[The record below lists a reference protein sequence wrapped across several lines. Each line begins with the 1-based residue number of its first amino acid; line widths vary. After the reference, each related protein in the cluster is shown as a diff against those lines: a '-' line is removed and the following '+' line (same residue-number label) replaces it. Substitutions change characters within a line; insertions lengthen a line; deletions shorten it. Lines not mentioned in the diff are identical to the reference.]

1 MPVWSPAMPAPLS
14 LRIKERYMAKRAGG
28 LSQQVAAD
36 AVGISVRS
44 AQRIDRG
51 DLQPDGHRQ
60 QRGRQW
66 RTRADPLAEVW
77 SSVLVPMLEK
87 APQLEPQTLLLHLER
102 TFPGQEWYRRK
113 RTLQRRV
120 EQWRALHG
128 PAQEVMFLQEHRA
141 GVLGISDFTVLKGE
155 PITIC
160 GEVLEH
166 RLFHF
171 RLPFSGWCHVAVIHG
186 GESFVAL
193 AEALQNALA
202 LCGGVP
208 AEHRT
213 DSLSACFRNRDGS
226 YAGDYTSR
234 YRELCA
240 HLGVI
245 ATRNNRGVAH
255 ENGAIEGPHRHWKRR
270 LEQQLIQ
277 RGSRD
282 FATEAEYR
290 QLVAQVNADLNT
302 RPSVRQ
308 KLAIERLHLRPLP
321 VERFADYE
329 PVVATVRSTSTIELR
344 SVTYS
349 VPSRLIGQQ
358 LTVHLR
364 HDRLDLFL
372 RSQFVE
378 TLPRLHHRPG
388 DKGRLR
394 RIDFRH
400 VIDSLRRKPRALLR
414 AQLQA
419 DILPGESWRQL
430 WRKLLAALPPDEAA
444 KVMVDAL
451 HVAACSGDLSGV
463 ERYLRRQLRRGE
475 LTLAAL
481 RDHYGLRPPRG
492 LTAMPELQIPEHT
505 LSSYDELL
513 GGAPQPSSAGNSP
526 AIPAQT
532 AETGAVPQPVAGG
545 GAAGHSRWLEPG
557 QLPLCPGRAGAPT
570 AAPGPAAAAVA

>member
-1 MPVWSPAMPAPLS
+1 MPAPLS
-14 LRIKERYMAKRAGG
+14 LRIKEQYMAKRARG
-28 LSQQVAAD
+28 LSQQIAAD

-51 DLQPDGHRQ
+51 ELQSQGQ
-60 QRGRQW
+60 QHQGRRQW

-77 SSVLVPMLEK
+77 ESVLVPMLEK

-102 TFPGQEWYRRK
+102 NFPGQEWYRRK

-120 EQWRALHG
+120 EQWKALHG
-128 PAQEVMFLQEHRA
+128 PSREVMFLQEHGP
-141 GVLGISDFTVLKGE
+141 GVLGISDFTLLKRE
-155 PITIC
+155 PITIS

-171 RLPFSGWCHVAVIHG
+171 RLPYSGWCHVEVIHG

-193 AEALQNALA
+193 AEALQNALT

-234 YRELCA
+234 YRELCS

-245 ATRNNRGVAH
+245 ASRNNRGVAH
-255 ENGAIEGPHRHWKRR
+255 ENGAIEGPHRHWKHR

-282 FATEAEYR
+282 FDSEPEYR
-290 QLVAQVNADLNT
+290 QLVADVTTSLNG
-302 RPSVRQ
+302 RYEVAGR
-308 KLAIERLHLRPLP
+308 LEIERLHLQPLP

-329 PVVATVRSTSTIELR
+329 PLVVRVRSTSTIEVR

-378 TLPRLHHRPG
+378 TLPRLHRRAGVSGPW
-388 DKGRLR
+388 R

-400 VIDSLRRKPRALLR
+400 VIESLRRKPRALLR
-414 AQLQA
+414 AQLQN
-419 DILPGESWRQL
+419 DLLPTERWRQL
-430 WRKLLAALPPDEAA
+430 WRQLLAALPPDEAA

-451 HVAACSGDLSGV
+451 HVAARTDDLAGV
-463 ERYLRRQLRRGE
+463 ERYLRRQLSSGDLS
-475 LTLAAL
+475 LTAL
-481 RDHYGLRPPRG
+481 REHYGLRPPRG
-492 LTAMPELQIPEHT
+492 LMALPQLDIPEHH

-513 GGAPQPSSAGNSP
+513 GRTSQPAGTGECP
-526 AIPAQT
+526 AIAVET
-532 AETGAVPQPVAGG
+532 AAAGPVPQPVAGG
-545 GAAGHSRWLEPG
+545 RTTGASRRLESS
-557 QLPLCPGRAGAPT
+557 QLPLRPGGAGTPATPPS
-570 AAPGPAAAAVA
+570 AATTVVA

>member
-1 MPVWSPAMPAPLS
+1 
-14 LRIKERYMAKRAGG
+14 MAKRASG
-28 LSQQVAAD
+28 LSQQLAAD

-51 DLQPDGHRQ
+51 ELQPEGQQ
-60 QRGRQW
+60 QRQGRHW

-77 SSVLVPMLEK
+77 DSVLVPMLNK
-87 APQLEPQTLLLHLER
+87 APELEPQTLLLHLEQL
-102 TFPGQEWYRRK
+102 FPGQEWFRRR

-120 EQWRALHG
+120 EQWKALHG
-128 PAQEVMFLQEHRA
+128 PGRDVMFLQHHQP
-141 GVLGISDFTVLKGE
+141 GVLGISDFTLLKGM
-155 PITIC
+155 PITIA
-160 GEVLEH
+160 GAVFEH

-171 RLPFSGWCHVAVIHG
+171 RLPYSGWCHVEVIHG

-226 YAGDYTSR
+226 YAGVYTSR
-234 YRELCA
+234 YSELCA

-255 ENGAIEGPHRHWKRR
+255 ENGAIEGPHRQWKHR
-270 LEQQLIQ
+270 LEQQLLQ

-282 FATEAEYR
+282 FQTEAEYR
-290 QLVAQVNADLNT
+290 QLVARVTASFNSRYEVAGRLE
-302 RPSVRQ
+302 
-308 KLAIERLHLRPLP
+308 IERLHLQPLP
-321 VERFADYE
+321 VERFADYD
-329 PVVATVRSTSTIELR
+329 PLTVRVRSTSTIEVR

-372 RSQFVE
+372 RSQFIE
-378 TLPRLHHRPG
+378 TLPRLHG
-388 DKGRLR
+388 QKGQKALR

-414 AQLQA
+414 AQLQ
-419 DILPGESWRQL
+419 DDLLPTDSWRQL
-430 WRKLLAALPPDEAA
+430 WRALLAALPPDEAA

-451 HVAACSGDLSGV
+451 HVAARTDDLAGV
-463 ERYLRRQLRRGE
+463 ERYLRRQLRKGE
-475 LTLAAL
+475 ISLSSL

-492 LTAMPELQIPEHT
+492 LAALPQLDIPEHT

-513 GGAPQPSSAGNSP
+513 GRTTEPASAGDSP
-526 AIPAQT
+526 ANPVETAQT
-532 AETGAVPQPVAGG
+532 GAIPQPVAGSR
-545 GAAGHSRWLEPG
+545 AASPSRRLEPG
-557 QLPLCPGRAGAPT
+557 QLPLRVGRAGAP
-570 AAPGPAAAAVA
+570 AAPSGAAAAVVA

>member
-1 MPVWSPAMPAPLS
+1 
-14 LRIKERYMAKRAGG
+14 MAKRSKG
-28 LSQQVAAD
+28 LSQQIAAD
-36 AVGISVRS
+36 AVGMSVRS

-51 DLQPDGHRQ
+51 DHQPQ
-60 QRGRQW
+60 NQPQCGRSW

-77 SSVLVPMLEK
+77 DSVLVPMLEK
-87 APQLEPQTLLLHLER
+87 APQLEPQTLLLHLEQIR
-102 TFPGQEWYRRK
+102 PGEEWFRRK

-120 EQWRALHG
+120 EQWQALHG
-128 PAQEVMFLQEHRA
+128 PGQEVMFMQEHRA
-141 GVLGISDFTVLKGE
+141 GVLGISDFTLLKGQ
-155 PITIC
+155 PITIA
-160 GEVLEH
+160 GVVLEH

-171 RLPFSGWCHVAVIHG
+171 RLPFSGWCHVEVIHG

-193 AEALQNALA
+193 SEALQNALDA
-202 LCGGVP
+202 CGGVP

-255 ENGAIEGPHRHWKRR
+255 ENGAIEGPHRHWKHR

-290 QLVAQVNADLNT
+290 LLVSQVTDTLNDRSDVT
-302 RPSVRQ
+302 V
-308 KLAIERLHLRPLP
+308 KLAIELLHLQPLP
-321 VERFADYE
+321 VQRFADYE
-329 PVVATVRSTSTIELR
+329 PLVVRVRSTSTIEVR

-349 VPSRLIGQQ
+349 VPSRLISQQ
-358 LTVHLR
+358 LSVHLR

-378 TLPRLHHRPG
+378 TLPRLHAQ
-388 DKGRLR
+388 KGQSGPLR

-400 VIDSLRRKPRALLR
+400 VIESLRRKPRALLR
-414 AQLQA
+414 AQLQG
-419 DILPGESWRQL
+419 DLLPGEPWRQL
-430 WRKLLAALPPDEAA
+430 WRQLLAALPPDEAA

-451 HVAACSGDLSGV
+451 HVAAKAGDLAAV
-463 ERYLRRQLRRGE
+463 ERYLRRQLRSGAIS
-475 LTLAAL
+475 LTAL
-481 RDHYGLRPPRG
+481 RTHYGLRPPRG
-492 LTAMPELQIPEHT
+492 LAAMPQLQISEHQ

-513 GGAPQPSSAGNSP
+513 GSAPQPAGTGNSP
-526 AIPAQT
+526 TGPVET
-532 AETGAVPQPVAGG
+532 VETGPVPQPVAGSR
-545 GAAGHSRWLEPG
+545 AAGRSRRLDAS
-557 QLPLCPGRAGAPT
+557 QLPLRAGGAGTPE
-570 AAPGPAAAAVA
+570 AASSQAAAVVA

>member
-1 MPVWSPAMPAPLS
+1 MPAPLS
-14 LRIKERYMAKRAGG
+14 LRIKERYMARRADG

-51 DLQPDGHRQ
+51 QLQPEGQ
-60 QRGRQW
+60 QQQPGRRW
-66 RTRADPLAEVW
+66 RTRADPLADVW
-77 SSVLVPMLEK
+77 ECVLVPMLEK
-87 APQLEPQTLLLHLER
+87 APRLEPQTLLLHLEKIR
-102 TFPGQEWYRRK
+102 PGQEWFRRK

-141 GVLGISDFTVLKGE
+141 GVLGISDFTLLKGE
-155 PITIC
+155 PITIA

-171 RLPFSGWCHVAVIHG
+171 RLPFSGWCHVEVIHG

-193 AEALQNALA
+193 SEALQNALA
-202 LCGGVP
+202 ACGGVP

-255 ENGAIEGPHRHWKRR
+255 ENGAIEGPHRHWKHR

-282 FATEAEYR
+282 FATETEYR
-290 QLVAQVNADLNT
+290 QLVAQVTATLNS
-302 RPSVRQ
+302 RYQVQ
-308 KLAIERLHLRPLP
+308 GKLEIERLHLQPLP

-329 PVVATVRSTSTIELR
+329 PLVVRVRSTSTIEVR
-344 SVTYS
+344 QVTYS

-378 TLPRLHHRPG
+378 TLPRLHGR
-388 DKGRLR
+388 KGHKGPLR

-400 VIDSLRRKPRALLR
+400 VIESLRRKPRALLR
-414 AQLQA
+414 AQLQN
-419 DILPGESWRQL
+419 DLLPGSAWQQL
-430 WRKLLAALPPDEAA
+430 WRQLLAALPPDEAA

-451 HVAACSGDLSGV
+451 HVASRTDDLAGV

-475 LTLAAL
+475 LSLTAL
-481 RDHYGLRPPRG
+481 RDPYGLRPPRG
-492 LTAMPELQIPEHT
+492 LAGLPQLEIPEHT

-513 GGAPQPSSAGNSP
+513 GGAPQPTGTGDGS
-526 AIPAQT
+526 AIPVET
-532 AETGAVPQPVAGG
+532 VETGPVPQPVAGG
-545 GAAGHSRWLEPG
+545 RAAGHSRWLESG
-557 QLPLCPGRAGAPT
+557 QLPVCAGGAGTP
-570 AAPGPAAAAVA
+570 AAPPGTAAAAVA

>member
-1 MPVWSPAMPAPLS
+1 MPAPLS
-14 LRIKERYMAKRAGG
+14 LRIKERYMAKRSAG

-51 DLQPDGHRQ
+51 DLQPEGQ
-60 QRGRQW
+60 QQQQGRHW

-77 SSVLVPMLEK
+77 DGVLVPMLER

-102 TFPGQEWYRRK
+102 TFPDQEWYRRK

-120 EQWRALHG
+120 EQWRALQG
-128 PAQEVMFLQEHRA
+128 PAQAVMFLQEHRA
-141 GVLGISDFTVLKGE
+141 GVLGISDFTLLKGE
-155 PITIC
+155 PITIA

-193 AEALQNALA
+193 AEALQNALG

-240 HLGVI
+240 HLGVV

-290 QLVAQVNADLNT
+290 QLVSQVNADLNT
-302 RPSVRQ
+302 RPSVQ
-308 KLAIERLHLRPLP
+308 GKLAIERLHLRPLP

-329 PVVATVRSTSTIELR
+329 PVVARVRSTSTIEVR

-358 LTVHLR
+358 LSVHLR

-378 TLPRLHHRPG
+378 TLPRLHRRAGVSGP
-388 DKGRLR
+388 LR

-400 VIDSLRRKPRALLR
+400 VIESLRRKPRALLR
-414 AQLQA
+414 AQLQD

-451 HVAACSGDLSGV
+451 HVAARTGDLAGV

-475 LTLAAL
+475 LSLSSL

-492 LTAMPELQIPEHT
+492 LSAMPELQIPEHT
-505 LSSYDELL
+505 LRSYDELL
-513 GGAPQPSSAGNSP
+513 GGPPQPASAGNRS
-526 AIPAQT
+526 AIPAQA

-557 QLPLCPGRAGAPT
+557 QLPLCPGRAGTPATP
-570 AAPGPAAAAVA
+570 PGTAAAAVA

>member
-1 MPVWSPAMPAPLS
+1 MPAPLS
-14 LRIKERYMAKRAGG
+14 LRIKERYMAKRSAG

-51 DLQPDGHRQ
+51 ELQPEGQ
-60 QRGRQW
+60 QQQQGRHW

-77 SSVLVPMLEK
+77 DGVLVPMLER

-102 TFPGQEWYRRK
+102 TFPDQEWYRRK

-120 EQWRALHG
+120 EQWRALQG
-128 PAQEVMFLQEHRA
+128 PAQAVMFLQEHRA
-141 GVLGISDFTVLKGE
+141 GVLGISDFTLLKGE
-155 PITIC
+155 PITIA

-193 AEALQNALA
+193 AEALQNALG

-240 HLGVI
+240 HLGVV

-290 QLVAQVNADLNT
+290 QLVSQVNADLNN
-302 RPSVRQ
+302 RPSVQ
-308 KLAIERLHLRPLP
+308 GKLEIERLHLRPLP

-329 PVVATVRSTSTIELR
+329 PVVARVRSTSTIEVR

-358 LTVHLR
+358 LSVHLR

-378 TLPRLHHRPG
+378 TLPRLHRRAGVSGP
-388 DKGRLR
+388 LR

-400 VIDSLRRKPRALLR
+400 VIESLRRKPRALLR
-414 AQLQA
+414 AQLQD

-451 HVAACSGDLSGV
+451 HVAARTGDLAGV

-475 LTLAAL
+475 LSLSSL

-492 LTAMPELQIPEHT
+492 LSAMPELQIPEHT
-505 LSSYDELL
+505 LRSYDELL
-513 GGAPQPSSAGNSP
+513 GGTPQPASAGNRS
-526 AIPAQT
+526 AIPAQ
-532 AETGAVPQPVAGG
+532 APETGAVPQPVAGG
-545 GAAGHSRWLEPG
+545 GATGHSRWLEPG
-557 QLPLCPGRAGAPT
+557 QLPLCPGRAGTPATP
-570 AAPGPAAAAVA
+570 PGTAAAAVA

>member
-1 MPVWSPAMPAPLS
+1 
-14 LRIKERYMAKRAGG
+14 MAKRAEG

-51 DLQPDGHRQ
+51 ELQPEGQQ
-60 QRGRQW
+60 QRRGRHW
-66 RTRADPLAEVW
+66 RTRADPLADVW
-77 SSVLVPMLEK
+77 DSVLVPMLEK
-87 APQLEPQTLLLHLER
+87 APRLEPQTLLLHLER
-102 TFPGQEWYRRK
+102 TFPGQEWFRRK

-120 EQWRALHG
+120 EQWKAQYG
-128 PAQEVMFLQEHRA
+128 PAREVMFLQHHQP
-141 GVLGISDFTVLKGE
+141 GVLGISDFTLLKGE
-155 PITIC
+155 PITVA
-160 GEVLEH
+160 GQVLEH

-171 RLPFSGWCHVAVIHG
+171 RLPYSGWCHVEVIHG

-193 AEALQNALA
+193 SEALQNALA

-282 FATEAEYR
+282 FETETEYR
-290 QLVAQVNADLNT
+290 QLVAQVTNTLNS
-302 RPSVRQ
+302 RHEVAGR
-308 KLAIERLHLRPLP
+308 LEIERLHLQPLP

-329 PVVATVRSTSTIELR
+329 PVVLRVRSTSTIEVR
-344 SVTYS
+344 SITYS

-372 RSQFVE
+372 RSQFME
-378 TLPRLHHRPG
+378 TLPRLHRRAGASGP
-388 DKGRLR
+388 LR

-419 DILPGESWRQL
+419 DILPSESWRRL
-430 WRKLLAALPPDEAA
+430 WRQLLAALPPDEAA

-451 HVAACSGDLSGV
+451 HVAARTDDLAGV
-463 ERYLRRQLRRGE
+463 ERYLRRQLRQGDIR
-475 LTLAAL
+475 LSSL

-492 LTAMPELQIPEHT
+492 LMAMPQLDIPEHT

-513 GGAPQPSSAGNSP
+513 GGAPSPTGAGDGP
-526 AIPAQT
+526 ADPAQ
-532 AETGAVPQPVAGG
+532 AVETGAVPQPVAGG
-545 GAAGHSRWLEPG
+545 RTAGERRGLGSR
-557 QLPLCPGRAGAPT
+557 QLPLCPGRAGTPAT
-570 AAPGPAAAAVA
+570 APGAAAAAVA

>member
-1 MPVWSPAMPAPLS
+1 
-14 LRIKERYMAKRAGG
+14 MAKRADG

-51 DLQPDGHRQ
+51 ELQHEGQQ
-60 QRGRQW
+60 QRRVRHW
-66 RTRADPLAEVW
+66 RTRADPLADVW
-77 SSVLVPMLEK
+77 DSVLVPMLEK

-102 TFPGQEWYRRK
+102 TFPGQEWFRRK
-113 RTLQRRV
+113 RTIQRRV

-128 PAQEVMFLQEHRA
+128 PAGEVMFLQEHRA
-141 GVLGISDFTVLKGE
+141 GVLGISDFTLLKGE
-155 PITIC
+155 PITVA

-193 AEALQNALA
+193 SEALQNALA

-240 HLGVI
+240 HLGVV

-255 ENGAIEGPHRHWKRR
+255 ENGAIEGPHRHWKHR

-282 FATEAEYR
+282 FETETEYR
-290 QLVAQVNADLNT
+290 QLVGQVTATLNSRT
-302 RPSVRQ
+302 EVAG
-308 KLAIERLHLRPLP
+308 KLEIERLHLHSLP

-329 PVVATVRSTSTIELR
+329 PVVARVRSTSTIELR
-344 SVTYS
+344 SITYS

-378 TLPRLHHRPG
+378 TLPRLHRRAGASGP
-388 DKGRLR
+388 LR

-400 VIDSLRRKPRALLR
+400 VIESLRRKPRALLR

-419 DILPGESWRQL
+419 DILPGETWRRLWRQ
-430 WRKLLAALPPDEAA
+430 LLAALPPDEAA

-451 HVAACSGDLSGV
+451 HVAARTDDLAGV
-463 ERYLRRQLRRGE
+463 ERYLRRELRQGDIS
-475 LTLAAL
+475 LSSL

-492 LTAMPELQIPEHT
+492 LMAMPQLDIPEHT

-513 GGAPQPSSAGNSP
+513 GSAPQPAGAGNRS
-526 AIPAQT
+526 AIAAQA
-532 AETGAVPQPVAGG
+532 AETGPVPQPVAGSRT
-545 GAAGHSRWLEPG
+545 AGHSRWLESG
-557 QLPLCPGRAGAPT
+557 QLPLCPGRAGAP
-570 AAPGPAAAAVA
+570 AAPPGAAAASVA

>member
-1 MPVWSPAMPAPLS
+1 MPAPLS
-14 LRIKERYMAKRAGG
+14 LRIKERYMAKRADG

-51 DLQPDGHRQ
+51 ELQPEGQQ
-60 QRGRQW
+60 QRRGRHW
-66 RTRADPLAEVW
+66 RTRADPLADVW
-77 SSVLVPMLEK
+77 DSVLVPMLEK

-102 TFPGQEWYRRK
+102 TFPGQEWFRRK

-120 EQWRALHG
+120 EEWRALHG
-128 PAQEVMFLQEHRA
+128 PAGEVMFLQEHRA
-141 GVLGISDFTVLKGE
+141 GVLGISDFTLLKGE
-155 PITIC
+155 PITVA

-171 RLPFSGWCHVAVIHG
+171 RLPYSGWCHVAVIHG

-193 AEALQNALA
+193 SEALQNALV

-255 ENGAIEGPHRHWKRR
+255 ENGAIEGPHRHWKHR

-282 FATEAEYR
+282 FETETEYR
-290 QLVAQVNADLNT
+290 QLVDQVTATLNS
-302 RPSVRQ
+302 RYQVQ
-308 KLAIERLHLRPLP
+308 GNLEIERLHLHPLP

-329 PVVATVRSTSTIELR
+329 PVVARVRSTSTIELR
-344 SVTYS
+344 SITYS

-378 TLPRLHHRPG
+378 TLPRLHRRAGASGP
-388 DKGRLR
+388 LR

-400 VIDSLRRKPRALLR
+400 VIESLRRKPRALLR

-419 DILPGESWRQL
+419 DILPGETWRRLWRQ
-430 WRKLLAALPPDEAA
+430 LLAALPPDEAA

-451 HVAACSGDLSGV
+451 HVAARTDDLAGV
-463 ERYLRRQLRRGE
+463 ERYLRRQLRHGDIS
-475 LTLAAL
+475 LSSL

-492 LTAMPELQIPEHT
+492 LMAMPQLDIPEHT

-513 GGAPQPSSAGNSP
+513 GGAPQPAGAGNRS
-526 AIPAQT
+526 AIAAQA
-532 AETGAVPQPVAGG
+532 AETGPVPQPVAGSRT
-545 GAAGHSRWLEPG
+545 AGHSRWLESG
-557 QLPLCPGRAGAPT
+557 QLPLCPGRAGAP
-570 AAPGPAAAAVA
+570 AAPPGAAAAAVA

>member
-1 MPVWSPAMPAPLS
+1 MPAPLS
-14 LRIKERYMAKRAGG
+14 LRIKERYMAKRANG

-36 AVGISVRS
+36 ACGISVRS

-51 DLQPDGHRQ
+51 ELQASAQ
-60 QRGRQW
+60 QQQGGRRW

-77 SSVLVPMLEK
+77 DSVLVPMLKK
-87 APQLEPQTLLLHLER
+87 APQLEPQTLLLHLEQI
-102 TFPGQEWYRRK
+102 FPDQEWYRRK

-120 EQWRALHG
+120 EQWRALYG
-128 PAQEVMFLQEHRA
+128 PERGVMFLQHHQP
-141 GVLGISDFTVLKGE
+141 GVTGISDFTLLKGK
-155 PITIC
+155 PITVA
-160 GEVLEH
+160 GVVLEH

-171 RLPFSGWCHVAVIHG
+171 RLPYSGWCHVEVIHG

-193 AEALQNALA
+193 AEALQNALEA
-202 LCGGVP
+202 CGGVP

-255 ENGAIEGPHRHWKRR
+255 ENGAIEGPHRHWKHR
-270 LEQQLIQ
+270 LEQQLLQ

-282 FATEAEYR
+282 FETESDYR
-290 QLVAQVNADLNT
+290 QLVAQVNGTLNN
-302 RPSVRQ
+302 RYEVKGR
-308 KLAIERLHLRPLP
+308 LEIEQLHLQPLP
-321 VERFADYE
+321 IERFADYD
-329 PVVATVRSTSTIELR
+329 PLVARVRSTSTIEVR

-349 VPSRLIGQQ
+349 VPSRLIAQQ

-372 RSQFVE
+372 RSHYIE
-378 TLPRLHHRPG
+378 TLPRLHAQ
-388 DKGRLR
+388 KGQKALR

-400 VIDSLRRKPRALLR
+400 VIESLRRKPRALLR
-414 AQLQA
+414 AQLQ
-419 DILPGESWRQL
+419 DDLIPGESWRQL
-430 WRKLLAALPPDEAA
+430 WRQLLAALPPDEAA

-451 HVAACSGDLSGV
+451 HVAARTDDLSGV
-463 ERYLRRQLRRGE
+463 ERYLRRALRSGE
-475 LTLAAL
+475 LTLTVL
-481 RDHYGLRPPRG
+481 REHYGLRPPRG
-492 LTAMPELQIPEHT
+492 LAALPQLQIPEHQ

-513 GGAPQPSSAGNSP
+513 GRAPEPAGTGHSP
-526 AIPAQT
+526 AIPSQAV
-532 AETGAVPQPVAGG
+532 ETCAVPQPVAGS
-545 GAAGHSRWLEPG
+545 GAAGPIRRLDSS
-557 QLPLCPGRAGAPT
+557 QLPLRAGRAGAPA
-570 AAPGPAAAAVA
+570 AAPGTAAEVVA

>member
-1 MPVWSPAMPAPLS
+1 MPAPLS
-14 LRIKERYMAKRAGG
+14 LRIKERYMANRADG

-51 DLQPDGHRQ
+51 ELQPEGQQ
-60 QRGRQW
+60 QRRGRHW

-77 SSVLVPMLEK
+77 ESVLVPMLEK

-128 PAQEVMFLQEHRA
+128 PAQEVMFLQKHRA
-141 GVLGISDFTVLKGE
+141 GVLGISDFTVLKGD
-155 PITIC
+155 PITVA

-213 DSLSACFRNRDGS
+213 DSLSACFRNSDGS

-255 ENGAIEGPHRHWKRR
+255 ENGAIEGPHRHWKHR

-277 RGSRD
+277 RSSRD

-290 QLVAQVNADLNT
+290 LLVAQVNADLNN
-302 RPSVRQ
+302 RPSVQ
-308 KLAIERLHLRPLP
+308 GKLAIEQLHLRPLP

-329 PVVATVRSTSTIELR
+329 PVVARVRSTSTIEVR
-344 SVTYS
+344 CVTYS

-358 LTVHLR
+358 LSVHLR

-378 TLPRLHHRPG
+378 TLPRLHAR
-388 DKGRLR
+388 KGQKALR

-400 VIDSLRRKPRALLR
+400 VIESLRRKPRALLR

-419 DILPGESWRQL
+419 DILPGERWRRL
-430 WRKLLAALPPDEAA
+430 WRALLAALPPDEAA

-451 HVAACSGDLSGV
+451 HVAARSDDLSGV

-475 LTLAAL
+475 LSLAAL

-492 LTAMPELQIPEHT
+492 LTAMPQLDIPEHT

-513 GGAPQPSSAGNSP
+513 GRAPQPAGAGNRS
-526 AIPAQT
+526 AIPAQ
-532 AETGAVPQPVAGG
+532 APETGPVPQPVAGG
-545 GAAGHSRWLEPG
+545 RAAGHSRELEPS
-557 QLPLCPGRAGAPT
+557 QLPLCAGRAGAP
-570 AAPGPAAAAVA
+570 AAASGAAATAVA

>member
-1 MPVWSPAMPAPLS
+1 
-14 LRIKERYMAKRAGG
+14 MAKRASG
-28 LSQQVAAD
+28 LSQQIAAD

-51 DLQPDGHRQ
+51 ELQARAQ
-60 QRGRQW
+60 QQKPCRHW

-77 SSVLVPMLEK
+77 DSVLVPMLER

-102 TFPGQEWYRRK
+102 TFPDQEWFRRK

-128 PAQEVMFLQEHRA
+128 PGQEVMFLQKHSP
-141 GVLGISDFTVLKGE
+141 GVLGISDFTLLKGK
-155 PITIC
+155 PITIA
-160 GEVLEH
+160 GQVFEH

-171 RLPFSGWCHVAVIHG
+171 RLPYSGWCHVEVIHG

-193 AEALQNALA
+193 AEALQNALEA
-202 LCGGVP
+202 CGGVP

-226 YAGDYTSR
+226 YASDYTSR
-234 YRELCA
+234 YSELCA

-255 ENGAIEGPHRHWKRR
+255 ENGAIEGPHRHWKHR
-270 LEQQLIQ
+270 LEQQLLQ

-282 FATEAEYR
+282 FETEAEYR
-290 QLVAQVNADLNT
+290 QLVAHVTASFNSRYEVKGRLE
-302 RPSVRQ
+302 
-308 KLAIERLHLRPLP
+308 IERLHLQPLP
-321 VERFADYE
+321 VERFADYD
-329 PVVATVRSTSTIELR
+329 PLTVRVRSTSTIEVR

-372 RSQFVE
+372 RSQYTL
-378 TLPRLHHRPG
+378 TLPRLHGH
-388 DKGRLR
+388 KGQKALR

-400 VIDSLRRKPRALLR
+400 VIESLRRKPRALLR
-414 AQLQA
+414 AQLQN
-419 DILPGESWRQL
+419 DLLPTDSWRQL
-430 WRKLLAALPPDEAA
+430 WRALLAALPPDEAA

-451 HVAACSGDLSGV
+451 HVAAKTDDLAAV
-463 ERYLRRQLRRGE
+463 ERYLRRLLRSGE
-475 LTLAAL
+475 ISLSSL

-492 LTAMPELQIPEHT
+492 LAALPQLQIPEHQ

-513 GGAPQPSSAGNSP
+513 GRTTEPASAGDSP
-526 AIPAQT
+526 ANPVETAQ
-532 AETGAVPQPVAGG
+532 TGAVPQPVAGG
-545 GAAGHSRWLEPG
+545 RAAGPSRRLESG
-557 QLPLCPGRAGAPT
+557 ELPLRTGRAGTP
-570 AAPGPAAAAVA
+570 AAPSGAAAAVVA

>member
-1 MPVWSPAMPAPLS
+1 MPAPLS
-14 LRIKERYMAKRAGG
+14 LRIKERYMAKRASG
-28 LSQQVAAD
+28 LSQQIAAD

-51 DLQPDGHRQ
+51 ELPSDGPQ
-60 QRGRQW
+60 QRGRHW

-77 SSVLVPMLEK
+77 DSVLVPLLEK

-113 RTLQRRV
+113 RTIQRRV

-128 PAQEVMFLQEHRA
+128 PAKEVMFLQEHRA
-141 GVLGISDFTVLKGE
+141 GVLGISDFTLLKGE
-155 PITIC
+155 PITVA
-160 GEVLEH
+160 GVVLEH

-171 RLPFSGWCHVAVIHG
+171 RLPYSGWCHVAVIHG

-193 AEALQNALA
+193 SEALQNALT

-255 ENGAIEGPHRHWKRR
+255 ENGAIEGPHRHWKHR

-290 QLVAQVNADLNT
+290 LLVGQVTATLNCRT
-302 RPSVRQ
+302 EVAGKRE
-308 KLAIERLHLRPLP
+308 IERLHLQPLP

-329 PVVATVRSTSTIELR
+329 PVVATVRSTSTIEVR
-344 SVTYS
+344 SITYS

-378 TLPRLHHRPG
+378 TLPRLHRGAGASGP
-388 DKGRLR
+388 LR

-419 DILPGESWRQL
+419 DILPGENWRRLWRQ
-430 WRKLLAALPPDEAA
+430 LLAALPPDEAA
-444 KVMVDAL
+444 KVMVDSL
-451 HVAACSGDLSGV
+451 HVAARENDLAGV
-463 ERYLRRQLRRGE
+463 ERYLRRQLRSGE
-475 LTLAAL
+475 LNLSAL

-492 LTAMPELQIPEHT
+492 LMAMPQLDIPEHT

-513 GGAPQPSSAGNSP
+513 GGAPQPAGTGNRSAI
-526 AIPAQT
+526 AAQA

-557 QLPLCPGRAGAPT
+557 QLPLCPRRAGAPAT
-570 AAPGPAAAAVA
+570 PPGKAAAAVA

>member
-1 MPVWSPAMPAPLS
+1 
-14 LRIKERYMAKRAGG
+14 MARRAQG
-28 LSQQVAAD
+28 LSQQIAAD
-36 AVGISVRS
+36 SVGMSVRS

-51 DLQPDGHRQ
+51 DHQPQ
-60 QRGRQW
+60 NQPQCGRSW

-77 SSVLVPMLEK
+77 DSVLVPMLEK
-87 APQLEPQTLLLHLER
+87 APQLEPHTLLLHLEQ
-102 TFPGQEWYRRK
+102 TFPGQEWFRRK

-120 EQWRALHG
+120 EQWQALHG
-128 PAQEVMFLQEHRA
+128 PGQEVMFMQEHRA
-141 GVLGISDFTVLKGE
+141 GVLGISDFTLLKGP
-155 PITIC
+155 PITIA
-160 GEVLEH
+160 GVVLEH

-171 RLPFSGWCHVAVIHG
+171 RLPFSGWCHVEVIHG

-193 AEALQNALA
+193 SEALQNALA

-226 YAGDYTSR
+226 YAGDYPSR

-255 ENGAIEGPHRHWKRR
+255 ENGAIEGPHRHWKHR

-282 FATEAEYR
+282 FETEREYR
-290 QLVAQVNADLNT
+290 LLVSQVSVTLNNRSDVT
-302 RPSVRQ
+302 G
-308 KLAIERLHLRPLP
+308 KLAIERLHLQPLP
-321 VERFADYE
+321 VQRFADYE
-329 PVVATVRSTSTIELR
+329 PLVVRARSTSTIEVR

-349 VPSRLIGQQ
+349 VPSRLISQQ

-378 TLPRLHHRPG
+378 TLPRLHRRAGESGP
-388 DKGRLR
+388 LR

-400 VIDSLRRKPRALLR
+400 VIESLRRKPRALLR
-414 AQLQA
+414 AQLQS
-419 DILPGESWRQL
+419 DLLPGPRWQKLWRQ
-430 WRKLLAALPPDEAA
+430 LLAALHPDEAA

-451 HVAACSGDLSGV
+451 HVAAKQDDLAGV
-463 ERYLRRQLRRGE
+463 ERYLRRGLRSGE
-475 LTLAAL
+475 VSLDGL
-481 RDHYGLRPPRG
+481 RSHYGLRPPRG
-492 LTAMPELQIPEHT
+492 LAALPQLDIPEQK
-505 LSSYDELL
+505 LCSYDEFL
-513 GGAPQPSSAGNSP
+513 GRTPQPAGTGNSP
-526 AIPAQT
+526 TGPSQAV
-532 AETGAVPQPVAGG
+532 ETGSVPQPVASGRT
-545 GAAGHSRWLEPG
+545 AGHSRGLEPG
-557 QLPLCPGRAGAPT
+557 QLPLCAGRAGAP
-570 AAPGPAAAAVA
+570 AAPSGTAAAAVA

>member
-1 MPVWSPAMPAPLS
+1 MPAPLS
-14 LRIKERYMAKRAGG
+14 LRIKEQYMAKRASG
-28 LSQQVAAD
+28 LSQQIAAD
-36 AVGISVRS
+36 ALGISVRS

-51 DLQPDGHRQ
+51 ELQAQAQQQ
-60 QRGRQW
+60 QRGRHW

-77 SSVLVPMLEK
+77 DNVLVPMLEK
-87 APQLEPQTLLLHLER
+87 APQLEPQTLLLHLEQV
-102 TFPGQEWYRRK
+102 FPAQEWYRRK

-128 PAQEVMFLQEHRA
+128 PAQDVMFLQTHQP
-141 GVLGISDFTVLKGE
+141 GVLGISDFTVLKGQ
-155 PITIC
+155 PITIA
-160 GEVLEH
+160 GVAFEH

-171 RLPFSGWCHVAVIHG
+171 RLPYSGWCHVEVIHG

-193 AEALQNALA
+193 AEALQNALV

-213 DSLSACFRNRDGS
+213 DSLSACYRNRNGS
-226 YAGDYTSR
+226 YAADFTSR

-255 ENGAIEGPHRHWKRR
+255 ENGAIEGPHRHWKHRM
-270 LEQQLIQ
+270 EQQLIQ

-282 FATEAEYR
+282 FESEAEYR
-290 QLVAQVNADLNT
+290 QLVAQVSATLNN
-302 RPSVRQ
+302 RYEVAGR
-308 KLAIERLHLRPLP
+308 LEIERLHLQPLP
-321 VERFADYE
+321 VQRFADYD
-329 PVVATVRSTSTIELR
+329 PLVVRVRSTSTIEVR

-358 LTVHLR
+358 LTAHLR

-378 TLPRLHHRPG
+378 TLPRLHRRAGEGGP
-388 DKGRLR
+388 LR

-400 VIDSLRRKPRALLR
+400 VIESLRRKPRALLR
-414 AQLQA
+414 AQLQ
-419 DILPGESWRQL
+419 DDLLPGETWRQL
-430 WRKLLAALPPDEAA
+430 WRQLLAALPPDEAA

-451 HVAACSGDLSGV
+451 HVATKTSDLAGV
-463 ERYLRRQLRRGE
+463 ERYLRRQLRSGE
-475 LTLAAL
+475 LSLMAL

-492 LTAMPELQIPEHT
+492 LTALPHLDIPEHT

-513 GGAPQPSSAGNSP
+513 DRATEPASTGHSP
-526 AIPAQT
+526 ADSAQAVEART
-532 AETGAVPQPVAGG
+532 VPQPVAGG
-545 GAAGHSRWLEPG
+545 RAAGPSRRLEPG
-557 QLPLCPGRAGAPT
+557 QLPLRAGRAGTPATPPGAAT
-570 AAPGPAAAAVA
+570 AVVA

>member
-1 MPVWSPAMPAPLS
+1 MPAPLS
-14 LRIKERYMAKRAGG
+14 LRIKEWYMARRAEG

-51 DLQPDGHRQ
+51 ELQPEGQQQ
-60 QRGRQW
+60 QRARHW

-77 SSVLVPMLEK
+77 DSVLVPMLEK
-87 APQLEPQTLLLHLER
+87 APQLEPQTLLLHLEQ
-102 TFPGQEWYRRK
+102 TFPGREWFRRK

-128 PAQEVMFLQEHRA
+128 PSREVMFLQEHRA
-141 GVLGISDFTVLKGE
+141 GVLGISDFTLLKGE
-155 PITIC
+155 PITVA
-160 GEVLEH
+160 GQVLEH

-171 RLPFSGWCHVAVIHG
+171 RLPFSGWCHVEVIHG

-193 AEALQNALA
+193 AEALQNALVA
-202 LCGGVP
+202 CGGVP

-255 ENGAIEGPHRHWKRR
+255 ENGAIEGPHRHWKHRM
-270 LEQQLIQ
+270 EQQLIQ

-282 FATEAEYR
+282 FEAEADYR
-290 QLVAQVNADLNT
+290 QLVSQVSASLNG
-302 RPSVRQ
+302 RDSVQQ

-329 PVVATVRSTSTIELR
+329 PRVVRVRSTSTIEVR

-349 VPSRLIGQQ
+349 VPSRLIGHP
-358 LTVHLR
+358 LTVHLH

-378 TLPRLHHRPG
+378 TLPRLHPQ
-388 DKGRLR
+388 KGQKALR

-400 VIDSLRRKPRALLR
+400 VIESLRRKPRALLR
-414 AQLQA
+414 AQLQD
-419 DILPGESWRQL
+419 DILPTGSWRQL
-430 WRKLLAALPPDEAA
+430 WRTLLAALPPDEAA

-451 HVAACSGDLSGV
+451 HVAARENDLAGV
-463 ERYLRRQLRRGE
+463 ERYLRRQLRRGGLN
-475 LTLAAL
+475 LTAL

-492 LTAMPELQIPEHT
+492 LAAMPELQIPEHT

-513 GGAPQPSSAGNSP
+513 GNTPQPAGAGDGAARPVETTETSP
-526 AIPAQT
+526 D
-532 AETGAVPQPVAGG
+532 PQPVAGG
-545 GAAGHSRWLEPG
+545 
-557 QLPLCPGRAGAPT
+557 
-570 AAPGPAAAAVA
+570 

>member
-1 MPVWSPAMPAPLS
+1 
-14 LRIKERYMAKRAGG
+14 
-28 LSQQVAAD
+28 
-36 AVGISVRS
+36 
-44 AQRIDRG
+44 
-51 DLQPDGHRQ
+51 LQPEGQQQ
-60 QRGRQW
+60 QRGRHW

-77 SSVLVPMLEK
+77 ENVLLPMLEK

-102 TFPGQEWYRRK
+102 SFPGQEWYRRK

-120 EQWRALHG
+120 EQWKALHG
-128 PAQEVMFLQEHRA
+128 PSRDVMFLQEHGP
-141 GVLGISDFTVLKGE
+141 GVLGISDFTQLKGD
-155 PITIC
+155 PITIA
-160 GEVLEH
+160 GAAFEH

-171 RLPFSGWCHVAVIHG
+171 RLPYSGWCHVEVIHG

-193 AEALQNALA
+193 SEALQNALA
-202 LCGGVP
+202 FCGGVP

-245 ATRNNRGVAH
+245 ASRNNRGVAH

-277 RGSRD
+277 RGNRD
-282 FATEAEYR
+282 FETEAEYR
-290 QLVAQVNADLNT
+290 QLVAQVTATLNS
-302 RPSVRQ
+302 RHEVAG
-308 KLAIERLHLRPLP
+308 KLEIERLHLQPLP

-329 PVVATVRSTSTIELR
+329 PLVVRVRSTSTIEVR
-344 SVTYS
+344 CVTYS

-378 TLPRLHHRPG
+378 TLPRLHRRAGVSGPW
-388 DKGRLR
+388 R

-400 VIDSLRRKPRALLR
+400 VIESLRRKPRALLR
-414 AQLQA
+414 AQLQNVL
-419 DILPGESWRQL
+419 LPGDRWRQL
-430 WRKLLAALPPDEAA
+430 WRALLAALPPDEAA

-451 HVAACSGDLSGV
+451 HVAAKTDDLAGV
-463 ERYLRRQLRRGE
+463 ERYLRRALRSGD
-475 LTLAAL
+475 LSLSCL

-492 LTAMPELQIPEHT
+492 LTALPQLDIPEHH

-513 GGAPQPSSAGNSP
+513 GRTSQPAGTGECP
-526 AIPAQT
+526 AIAVET
-532 AETGAVPQPVAGG
+532 AAPGTVPQPVASGRTTG
-545 GAAGHSRWLEPG
+545 PGRRLESS
-557 QLPLCPGRAGAPT
+557 QLPLRPGGAGTPATP
-570 AAPGPAAAAVA
+570 PGAAAAAVA

>member
-1 MPVWSPAMPAPLS
+1 MPAPLS
-14 LRIKERYMAKRAGG
+14 LRIKERYMARRAEG

-51 DLQPDGHRQ
+51 ELQPEGQQQ
-60 QRGRQW
+60 QRARHW

-77 SSVLVPMLEK
+77 GSVLVPMLEK
-87 APQLEPQTLLLHLER
+87 APQLEPQTLLLHLEQ
-102 TFPGQEWYRRK
+102 TFPGREWFRRK

-128 PAQEVMFLQEHRA
+128 PSREVMFLQEHRA
-141 GVLGISDFTVLKGE
+141 GVLGISDFTLLKGE
-155 PITIC
+155 PITVA
-160 GEVLEH
+160 GHVLEH

-171 RLPFSGWCHVAVIHG
+171 RLPFSGWCHVEVIHG

-193 AEALQNALA
+193 AEALQNALVA
-202 LCGGVP
+202 CGGVP

-255 ENGAIEGPHRHWKRR
+255 ENGAIEGPHRHWKHRM
-270 LEQQLIQ
+270 EQQLIQ

-282 FATEAEYR
+282 FEAEAEYR
-290 QLVAQVNADLNT
+290 QLVGQVSSSLNG
-302 RPSVRQ
+302 RDSVQQ

-329 PVVATVRSTSTIELR
+329 PQVVRVRSTSTIEVR

-349 VPSRLIGQQ
+349 VPSRLIGHQ
-358 LTVHLR
+358 LTVHLH

-378 TLPRLHHRPG
+378 TLPRLHPQ
-388 DKGRLR
+388 KGQKALR

-400 VIDSLRRKPRALLR
+400 VIESLRRKPRALLR
-414 AQLQA
+414 AQLQD
-419 DILPGESWRQL
+419 DILPTGSWRQL
-430 WRKLLAALPPDEAA
+430 WRTLLAALPPDEAA

-451 HVAACSGDLSGV
+451 HVAARENDLAGV

-475 LTLAAL
+475 LNLTTL

-492 LTAMPELQIPEHT
+492 LAAMPELQIPEHT

-513 GGAPQPSSAGNSP
+513 GSAPQPAGAGDGAARPIETTETSP
-526 AIPAQT
+526 D
-532 AETGAVPQPVAGG
+532 PQPVAGG
-545 GAAGHSRWLEPG
+545 RTAGQFRGLGSR
-557 QLPLCPGRAGAPT
+557 QLPLCTGGAGTPAT
-570 AAPGPAAAAVA
+570 APGAAAAVVA

>member
-1 MPVWSPAMPAPLS
+1 MPAPLS

-28 LSQQVAAD
+28 LNQQVAAD

-51 DLQPDGHRQ
+51 DLQPEGLGQ
-60 QRGRQW
+60 QGGRHW

-77 SSVLVPMLEK
+77 DSVLVPMLEK

-120 EQWRALHG
+120 EQWRALQG
-128 PAQEVMFLQEHRA
+128 PAQAVMFLQEHRA
-141 GVLGISDFTVLKGE
+141 GVLGISDFTLLKGE

-160 GEVLEH
+160 GEALEH

-193 AEALQNALA
+193 AESLQNALA

-240 HLGVI
+240 HLGVV

-290 QLVAQVNADLNT
+290 QLVRQVNADLNN
-302 RPSVRQ
+302 RPSVQ
-308 KLAIERLHLRPLP
+308 GKLAIERLHLRPLP

-329 PVVATVRSTSTIELR
+329 PVVARVRSTSTIEVR

-358 LTVHLR
+358 LSVHLR

-378 TLPRLHHRPG
+378 TLPRLHRRADVSGP
-388 DKGRLR
+388 LR

-400 VIDSLRRKPRALLR
+400 VIESLRRKPRALLR
-414 AQLQA
+414 AQLQD

-430 WRKLLAALPPDEAA
+430 RRKLLAALPPDEAA

-451 HVAACSGDLSGV
+451 HVAARSDDLPGM
-463 ERYLRRQLRRGE
+463 ERYLRRQLRRGALS
-475 LTLAAL
+475 LTAL

-492 LTAMPELQIPEHT
+492 LTAMPQLDIPEHT
-505 LSSYDELL
+505 LRSYDELL
-513 GGAPQPSSAGNSP
+513 GGAPQPASAGNRS
-526 AIPAQT
+526 AIPA
-532 AETGAVPQPVAGG
+532 
-545 GAAGHSRWLEPG
+545 
-557 QLPLCPGRAGAPT
+557 
-570 AAPGPAAAAVA
+570 

>member
-1 MPVWSPAMPAPLS
+1 MPAPLS
-14 LRIKERYMAKRAGG
+14 LRIKERYMARRAEG

-51 DLQPDGHRQ
+51 ELQPEGQQQ
-60 QRGRQW
+60 QRARHW

-77 SSVLVPMLEK
+77 DSVLVPMLEK
-87 APQLEPQTLLLHLER
+87 APQLEPQTLLLHLEKS
-102 TFPGQEWYRRK
+102 FPGREWFRRK

-120 EQWRALHG
+120 EEWRALHG
-128 PAQEVMFLQEHRA
+128 PSREVMFLQEHRA
-141 GVLGISDFTVLKGE
+141 GVLGISDFTLLKGE
-155 PITIC
+155 PITVA
-160 GEVLEH
+160 GQVLEH

-171 RLPFSGWCHVAVIHG
+171 RLPFSGWCHVEVIHG

-193 AEALQNALA
+193 AEALQNALVA
-202 LCGGVP
+202 CGGVP

-255 ENGAIEGPHRHWKRR
+255 ENGAIEGPHRHWKHRM
-270 LEQQLIQ
+270 EQQLIQ

-282 FATEAEYR
+282 FEAEAEYR
-290 QLVAQVNADLNT
+290 QLVGQVSASLNG
-302 RPSVRQ
+302 RDSVQQ

-329 PVVATVRSTSTIELR
+329 PQVVRVRSTSTIEVR

-349 VPSRLIGQQ
+349 VPSRLISHQ
-358 LTVHLR
+358 LTVHLH

-378 TLPRLHHRPG
+378 TLPRLHPQ
-388 DKGRLR
+388 KGQKALR

-400 VIDSLRRKPRALLR
+400 VIESLRRKPRALLR
-414 AQLQA
+414 AQLQD
-419 DILPGESWRQL
+419 DILPTGSWRQL
-430 WRKLLAALPPDEAA
+430 WRTLLAALPPDEAA

-451 HVAACSGDLSGV
+451 HVAARENDLAGV

-475 LTLAAL
+475 LNLTTL

-492 LTAMPELQIPEHT
+492 LAAMPELQIPEHT

-513 GGAPQPSSAGNSP
+513 GSAPQPAGAGDGAARPIETTETSP
-526 AIPAQT
+526 DS
-532 AETGAVPQPVAGG
+532 QPVAGG
-545 GAAGHSRWLEPG
+545 RTAGQFRGLGSR
-557 QLPLCPGRAGAPT
+557 QLPLCTGGAGTPAT
-570 AAPGPAAAAVA
+570 APGAAAAVVA

>member
-1 MPVWSPAMPAPLS
+1 MPAPLS
-14 LRIKERYMAKRAGG
+14 LRIKERYMAKRSGG
-28 LSQQVAAD
+28 LSQQIAAD

-44 AQRIDRG
+44 AQRIERG
-51 DLQPDGHRQ
+51 ELQPQKQQ
-60 QRGRQW
+60 QRGRHW
-66 RTRADPLAEVW
+66 RTRPDPLADVW
-77 SSVLVPMLEK
+77 DSVLVPMLER
-87 APQLEPQTLLLHLER
+87 APQLEPQTLLLHLEQ
-102 TFPGQEWYRRK
+102 TFPGQEWFRRK
-113 RTLQRRV
+113 RTIQRRV

-128 PAQEVMFLQEHRA
+128 PGQEVMFLQEHRA
-141 GVLGISDFTVLKGE
+141 GVLGISDFTLLKGA
-155 PITIC
+155 PITIG

-193 AEALQNALA
+193 CEALQNALA
-202 LCGGVP
+202 FCGGVP

-255 ENGAIEGPHRHWKRR
+255 ENGAIEGPHRHWKHR

-282 FATEAEYR
+282 FATEADYR
-290 QLVAQVNADLNT
+290 QLVAQVSASLNN
-302 RPSVRQ
+302 RAEVEG

-321 VERFADYE
+321 VQRFADYE
-329 PVVATVRSTSTIELR
+329 PLVVRVRSTSTIEVR
-344 SVTYS
+344 SITYS
-349 VPSRLIGQQ
+349 VPSRLIGHQ

-372 RSQFVE
+372 RSQFIE
-378 TLPRLHHRPG
+378 TIQRLHAR
-388 DKGRLR
+388 KGHKGPLR

-400 VIDSLRRKPRALLR
+400 VIESLRRKPRALLR

-419 DILPGESWRQL
+419 DILPGKAWHRIWRQ
-430 WRKLLAALPPDEAA
+430 LLAALPPEEAA

-451 HVAACSGDLSGV
+451 HVAARSADLAGV
-463 ERYLRRQLRRGE
+463 ERYLRRALRSGALS
-475 LTLAAL
+475 LTAL

-492 LTAMPELQIPEHT
+492 LAALPQLQIPEHT

-513 GGAPQPSSAGNSP
+513 GGAPQPTGAGECP
-526 AIPAQT
+526 PLT
-532 AETGAVPQPVAGG
+532 PETVETGAVPQPVAGG
-545 GAAGHSRWLEPG
+545 RAAGHGRWLEPG
-557 QLPLCPGRAGAPT
+557 ELPLCAGRAGTP
-570 AAPGPAAAAVA
+570 AAPPGTAAAAVA